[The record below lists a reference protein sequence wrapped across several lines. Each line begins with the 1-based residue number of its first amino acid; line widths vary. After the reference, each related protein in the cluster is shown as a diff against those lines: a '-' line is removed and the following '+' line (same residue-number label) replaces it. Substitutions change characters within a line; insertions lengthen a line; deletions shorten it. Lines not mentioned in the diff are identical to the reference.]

1 VSCLRPSSSTRYPQQ
16 GPLLSSL
23 PFANSPLLLLCIHSA
38 WSFWVPLVGSFASLG
53 CLMWKIHSHPLNL
66 VILGVFTIFE
76 ATSVGMVISFY
87 QTEFVLFLIPYAFS
101 V

>member
-1 VSCLRPSSSTRYPQQ
+1 
-16 GPLLSSL
+16 
-23 PFANSPLLLLCIHSA
+23 
-38 WSFWVPLVGSFASLG
+38 
-53 CLMWKIHSHPLNL
+53 MWKIHSHPLNL